1 MKGVE
6 ELRRA
11 LAKFLRDNGL
21 EAVEAWNGE
30 RRPKPGKAVAAVSL
44 RGLESGGAGFQ
55 NYLGE
60 RYDEDSGQWEERY
73 GKRVEL
79 TFGLDLY
86 AATARE
92 VQAGLDTL
100 REALD
105 QKGPAGMTALE
116 FSAGETVYESDAR
129 RYMCPAKAK
138 FSAWAVAAVRED
150 GTFLDFEVKG
160 ETSE

>member
-11 LAKFLRDNGL
+11 LAGFLRENGL

-30 RRPKPGKAVAAVSL
+30 KRPRPGKAMAAVSL

-60 RYDEDSGQWEERY
+60 RYDEQSGQWEERY

-86 AATARE
+86 AASARE
-92 VQAGLDTL
+92 VQEGIDTL
-100 REALD
+100 RDALD
-105 QKGPAGMTALE
+105 REGPQGMKAVE
-116 FSAGETVYESDAR
+116 FSAGETAYEADSR
-129 RYMCPAKAK
+129 RYMCPARAK
-138 FSAWAVAAVRED
+138 FQVWAVAAVRED

-160 ETSE
+160 EKNG

>member
-11 LAKFLRDNGL
+11 LAGFLRENGL
-21 EAVEAWNGE
+21 EAVEAWNRE
-30 RRPKPGKAVAAVSL
+30 RRPGPGKALAAVSL

-86 AATARE
+86 AATAGE
-92 VQAGLDTL
+92 VQTGLDTL

-105 QKGPAGMTALE
+105 KEGPAGMTALE
-116 FSAGETVYESDAR
+116 FSAGEAVYEAAQR
-129 RYMCPAKAK
+129 RYMCPAQAK

-160 ETSE
+160 EAKE